1 MISGIRALTF
11 DVGGTVLDWHRGL
24 SQALADAGARRGLDA
39 DWPAITNEY
48 SRRSLQAM
56 VGQAHPSFNIDD
68 VHHTVLE
75 AVIKEHGLATFTPE
89 DREVIERT
97 WHRLD
102 AWPDVPLAIAR
113 LREKYAVVAF
123 TILSTSLILDVSRR
137 NGLTWDCVVSCE
149 MLGTY
154 KTRPEAYRTC
164 AKWLGY
170 RPHELLMVACHN
182 FDLMAA
188 REAGYR
194 SAFVERPADGA
205 LPIPRTPLR
214 ILLTTSS
221 PRISASWRSGS
232 APNKAQSDTS
242 GSSCLGV

>member
-1 MISGIRALTF
+1 MISGIKALTF
-11 DVGGTVLDWHRGL
+11 DVGGTVLDWHRGI
-24 SQALADAGARRGLDA
+24 SQAFTSAGARRGLNA

-48 SRRSLQAM
+48 RRRSLQAM
-56 VGQAHPSFNIDD
+56 VGQVNPSFNIDD

-75 AVIKEHGLATFTPE
+75 AVIKEHGLAAFTPR
-89 DREVIERT
+89 DREEVERT
-97 WHRLD
+97 WHQLD
-102 AWPDVPLAIAR
+102 AWPDFPAALAR

-149 MLGTY
+149 MIGTY

-170 RPHELLMVACHN
+170 RPGELLMVACHN

-194 SAFVERPADGA
+194 SAFVERPAEWGPAGPPD
-205 LPIPRTPLR
+205 PIPNPAHDIVTKDFGDL
-214 ILLTTSS
+214 
-221 PRISASWRSGS
+221 
-232 APNKAQSDTS
+232 AQR
-242 GSSCLGV
+242 LGAQAEHA